1 MSVALNRAVRYG
13 IKNYLRAAGILLLV
27 MLLIPL
33 ILWVMLATLG
43 GDGSNFNG
51 FSLSVGVFGLVL
63 GMVGIRENLRMLNQN
78 GVSRRTAF
86 LAEIIAQAAV
96 AVLVSLGV
104 TVILAVYRALP
115 GLMARVEVSD
125 VCQMLYGEANVG
137 PAGYLR
143 LTVFSAAMAFCLAGV
158 GQFWS
163 VLYWRLSKFW
173 TVTVSIAIPLVLI
186 FGPAALLT
194 AAGGPPTVGE
204 TVVRALAALGRFFAA
219 SVWNAALVFL
229 AVAAVSFGLSWL
241 LVRRAVIRG
250 AK

>member
-13 IKNYLRAAGILLLV
+13 IRNYFRAAGILLLV

-33 ILWVMLATLG
+33 ALWVVMAVAG
-43 GDGSNFNG
+43 GSGSNFNG
-51 FSLSVGVFGLVL
+51 YSLSVGVFGLVL

-86 LAEIIAQAAV
+86 LAEIVVQAAI
-96 AVLVSLGV
+96 AVLVSLG
-104 TVILAVYRALP
+104 TTAILAAYRAVP
-115 GLMARVEVSD
+115 GLMARVAVSD
-125 VCQMLYGEANVG
+125 VYQMLYEGAAMG

-143 LTVFSAAMAFCLAGV
+143 TAVFSAAMAFCLAGV

-194 AAGGPPTVGE
+194 AVGDSAAGE
-204 TVVRALAALGRFFAA
+204 SIVRAAAALGRFFIG
-219 SVWNAALVFL
+219 SVWNAVLVFL
-229 AVAAVSFGLSWL
+229 AVAAVSFFLSWL
-241 LVRRAVIRG
+241 LLRRAVIRG

>member
-1 MSVALNRAVRYG
+1 MSMALNRAVRYG
-13 IKNYLRAAGILLLV
+13 IRNYLRAAGILLLV

-33 ILWVMLATLG
+33 ALWAMLATLG
-43 GDGSNFNG
+43 GQGSNFNG
-51 FSLSVGVFGLVL
+51 YSLSVGVFGLVL

-86 LAEIIAQAAV
+86 LAEMISQAAA
-96 AVLVSLGV
+96 AVLVALGA
-104 TVILAVYRALP
+104 TVILAAYRALP

-125 VCQMLYGEANVG
+125 VYQMLYEGGTMGVS
-137 PAGYLR
+137 GYLR
-143 LTVFSAAMAFCLAGV
+143 MAVFSAAMAFSLAGV

-173 TVTVSIAIPLVLI
+173 TVTVSIAIPLVVI

-194 AAGGPPTVGE
+194 AVGDSVVGE
-204 TVVRALAALGRFFAA
+204 SIVRAAAAFGRFFAG
-219 SVWNAALVFL
+219 SVWNGTLVFL
-229 AVAAVSFGLSWL
+229 AVGLVSFGLSWL

>member
-13 IKNYLRAAGILLLV
+13 IHNYLRAAGILLLV

-33 ILWVMLATLG
+33 ALWVMLAMLG
-43 GDGSNFNG
+43 GSGSNFNG
-51 FSLSVGVFGLVL
+51 YSLSVGVFGFVL

-86 LAEIIAQAAV
+86 LAEIVSQAVV
-96 AVLVSLGV
+96 AV
-104 TVILAVYRALP
+104 LAVYRALP

-125 VCQMLYGEANVG
+125 VYQLLYEGADMG

-143 LTVFSAAMAFCLAGV
+143 TAVFSAAMAFSLAGV

-173 TVTVSIAIPLVLI
+173 TVIVSIAIPLVLI
-186 FGPAALLT
+186 FGPAAVLT
-194 AAGGPPTVGE
+194 AVGDTPAGE
-204 TVVRALAALGRFFAA
+204 AIVRVLAALGRFFIG

-229 AVAAVSFGLSWL
+229 AVAAVSFALSWL

>member
-13 IKNYLRAAGILLLV
+13 IRNYLRAAGILLLV

-33 ILWVMLATLG
+33 ALWVMLAMLG
-43 GDGSNFNG
+43 NNGSNFNG
-51 FSLSVGVFGLVL
+51 YSLSVGVFGFVL

-78 GVSRRTAF
+78 GISRRTAF
-86 LAEIIAQAAV
+86 LAEIVSQAVV
-96 AVLVSLGV
+96 AVLVALGTTAV
-104 TVILAVYRALP
+104 LAGYRALP
-115 GLMARVEVSD
+115 GFMVLVEMSD
-125 VCQMLYGEANVG
+125 VYQLLYEGADMG
-137 PAGYLR
+137 PASYLR
-143 LTVFSAAMAFCLAGV
+143 TAVFSAAMAFSLAGV

-173 TVTVSIAIPLVLI
+173 TVIVSIAIPLVLI
-186 FGPAALLT
+186 FGPAAVLT
-194 AAGGPPTVGE
+194 AVGDTPAGE
-204 TVVRALAALGRFFAA
+204 AIVRVLAALGRFFIG

-229 AVAAVSFGLSWL
+229 AVAAVSFALSWL

>member
-13 IKNYLRAAGILLLV
+13 IRNYLRAAGVLLLV

-33 ILWVMLATLG
+33 ALWAMLAVLG
-43 GDGSNFNG
+43 GSGSSFNG
-51 FSLSVGVFGLVL
+51 YSLSVGVFGLVL

-86 LAEIIAQAAV
+86 LAEIVIQAAT
-96 AVLVSLGV
+96 AVLVSLGA
-104 TVILAVYRALP
+104 TAILAAYRAVP
-115 GLMARVEVSD
+115 GLMARVAVSD
-125 VCQMLYGEANVG
+125 VYQMLYEGAAMG

-143 LTVFSAAMAFCLAGV
+143 TAVFSAAMAFCLAGV

-173 TVTVSIAIPLVLI
+173 TVVVSIAIPLVLI

-194 AAGGPPTVGE
+194 AAGGPAVGE
-204 TVVRALAALGRFFAA
+204 TVVRVMAALGRFFIG
-219 SVWNAALVFL
+219 SVWNASFVFL

>member
-1 MSVALNRAVRYG
+1 MSVALNRAVRDG
-13 IKNYLRAAGILLLV
+13 IRNSLRAAGVLLLV

-33 ILWVMLATLG
+33 VLWVMLATLG
-43 GDGSNFNG
+43 VQGSSFNG
-51 FSLSVGVFGLVL
+51 YSLSVGVFGLVL

-86 LAEIIAQAAV
+86 LAEIISQAAV
-96 AVLVSLGV
+96 AVLVSLG
-104 TVILAVYRALP
+104 TAAILAAYRALP
-115 GLMARVEVSD
+115 GLTARVEVSD
-125 VCQMLYGEANVG
+125 VYQMVYGSAAVG

-143 LTVFSAAMAFCLAGV
+143 LVVFSAAMAFSLAGV

-186 FGPAALLT
+186 FGPAALFT
-194 AAGGPPTVGE
+194 AVGDSD
-204 TVVRALAALGRFFAA
+204 TGWALVRILAAFGRFFADSA
-219 SVWNAALVFL
+219 WNAVLVFL
-229 AVAAVSFGLSWL
+229 MLAAVSFFLSWL

>member
-1 MSVALNRAVRYG
+1 MSVALNRAVRYE
-13 IKNYLRAAGILLLV
+13 IRNYLRAVGILLLV

-33 ILWVMLATLG
+33 ALWVMLATLG
-43 GDGSNFNG
+43 GQGSNFNG
-51 FSLSVGVFGLVL
+51 YSLSVGVFGLVL

-96 AVLVSLGV
+96 AVLVSLGAA
-104 TVILAVYRALP
+104 VILALYRAIP

-125 VCQMLYGEANVG
+125 VYQMLYGSG
-137 PAGYLR
+137 SMGLAGYLR
-143 LTVFSAAMAFCLAGV
+143 LAAFSAAMALSLAGV

-173 TVTVSIAIPLVLI
+173 TVMVSISIPIVLI

-194 AAGGPPTVGE
+194 AAGDSPVGDAI
-204 TVVRALAALGRFFAA
+204 VRAAAAFGRFFAG
-219 SVWNAALVFL
+219 SVWNGVLVFL
-229 AVAAVSFGLSWL
+229 LIGAVSFGLSWL

-250 AK
+250 VK

>member
-13 IKNYLRAAGILLLV
+13 IKNYLRAAGVLLLV

-33 ILWVMLATLG
+33 ALWVMLAALG
-43 GDGSNFNG
+43 GQGSRFNG
-51 FSLSVGVFGLVL
+51 YSLSVGVFGLVL

-78 GVSRRTAF
+78 GISRRTAF
-86 LAEIIAQAAV
+86 LAEIVSQAAV
-96 AVLVSLGV
+96 AVLVSLGAAAV
-104 TVILAVYRALP
+104 LAACRALP
-115 GLMARVEVSD
+115 GLTVRVEVSD
-125 VCQMLYGEANVG
+125 VYQMVYESGTMG
-137 PAGYLR
+137 PVGYLR
-143 LTVFSAAMAFCLAGV
+143 LVVFSAAMAFALAGV

-194 AAGGPPTVGE
+194 AAGDSTVGE
-204 TVVRALAALGRFFAA
+204 AIFRALASFGRFFIG
-219 SVWNAALVFL
+219 SVWNGILVFL

>member
-13 IKNYLRAAGILLLV
+13 IRNYLRAAGILLLV

-33 ILWVMLATLG
+33 ALWVMLAMLG
-43 GDGSNFNG
+43 NNGSNFNG
-51 FSLSVGVFGLVL
+51 YSLSVGVFGFVL

-78 GVSRRTAF
+78 GISRRTAF
-86 LAEIIAQAAV
+86 LAEIVSQAVV
-96 AVLVSLGV
+96 AVLVALGTTAV
-104 TVILAVYRALP
+104 LAGYRALP
-115 GLMARVEVSD
+115 GFMVLVEMSD
-125 VCQMLYGEANVG
+125 VYQLLYEGADMG
-137 PAGYLR
+137 PASYLR
-143 LTVFSAAMAFCLAGV
+143 TAVFSAAMAFSLAGV

-173 TVTVSIAIPLVLI
+173 TVIVSIAIPLVLI
-186 FGPAALLT
+186 FGPAAVLT
-194 AAGGPPTVGE
+194 AVGDTPAGE
-204 TVVRALAALGRFFAA
+204 AIVRVLAALGRFFIG

-229 AVAAVSFGLSWL
+229 TVAAVSFALSWL

>member
-1 MSVALNRAVRYG
+1 MSVTLNRAVRYG
-13 IKNYLRAAGILLLV
+13 IRNYLRAAGVLLLV

-33 ILWVMLATLG
+33 VLWVMLATLG
-43 GDGSNFNG
+43 GQGSSFNG
-51 FSLSVGVFGLVL
+51 YSLSVGVFGLVL

-86 LAEIIAQAAV
+86 LAEIISQAAV
-96 AVLVSLGV
+96 AVLVSLG
-104 TVILAVYRALP
+104 TTAILAAYRALP
-115 GLMARVEVSD
+115 GLMACVEVSD
-125 VCQMLYGEANVG
+125 VYQMVYGSAAMG

-143 LTVFSAAMAFCLAGV
+143 LVVFSAAMAFSLAGV

-163 VLYWRLSKFW
+163 VLYWRLSKLW
-173 TVTVSIAIPLVLI
+173 TVVVSIAIPLVLI

-194 AAGGPPTVGE
+194 AAGDSPVGDAI
-204 TVVRALAALGRFFAA
+204 VQAAAALGRFFIA
-219 SVWNAALVFL
+219 SVWNAAFVFL

>member
-13 IKNYLRAAGILLLV
+13 IRNYLRAAGVLLLV

-33 ILWVMLATLG
+33 ALWAVLASLG
-43 GDGSNFNG
+43 DSGRFSG
-51 FSLSVGVFGLVL
+51 FSLSVGLFGLVL

-86 LAEIIAQAAV
+86 LAEIISQAAT
-96 AVLVSLGV
+96 AVLVSLGAAAL
-104 TVILAVYRALP
+104 LAAYRTLP
-115 GLMARVEVSD
+115 GLVARVEVSD
-125 VCQMLYGEANVG
+125 VCRMIYADEAAG

-143 LTVFSAAMAFCLAGV
+143 LAVFSSAMTFSLAGV

-173 TVTVSIAIPLVLI
+173 TVAVSIAIPLAAIV
-186 FGPAALLT
+186 GPAVLLT
-194 AAGGPPTVGE
+194 AADGPTATGE
-204 TVVRALAALGRFFAA
+204 AVIRALAALGRFFAG

-229 AVAAVSFGLSWL
+229 ALAGVSFGLSWL
-241 LVRRAVIRG
+241 LVRRAVIREG
-250 AK
+250 K

>member
-1 MSVALNRAVRYG
+1 MSIALNRAVRYG
-13 IKNYLRAAGILLLV
+13 IRNYLRAAGILLLV

-33 ILWVMLATLG
+33 VLWVMLATLG
-43 GDGSNFNG
+43 GNGSSFNG
-51 FSLSVGVFGLVL
+51 YSLSVGVFGLVL

-125 VCQMLYGEANVG
+125 VYQMIYGSAATG
-137 PAGYLR
+137 AAGYLR
-143 LTVFSAAMAFCLAGV
+143 LTVFSAALAFALAGV

-173 TVTVSIAIPLVLI
+173 TVTVSIAIPLVVI

-194 AAGGPPTVGE
+194 AVGDSAVGE
-204 TVVRALAALGRFFAA
+204 SIVRAAAAFGRFFVG
-219 SVWNAALVFL
+219 SVWNAILVFL
-229 AVAAVSFGLSWL
+229 ALAAVSFGLSWL

>member
-13 IKNYLRAAGILLLV
+13 IHNYLRAAGILLLV

-33 ILWVMLATLG
+33 ALWVMLAMLG
-43 GDGSNFNG
+43 GSGSNFNG
-51 FSLSVGVFGLVL
+51 YSRSVGVFGFVL
-63 GMVGIRENLRMLNQN
+63 GLVGIRENLRMLNQN

-86 LAEIIAQAAV
+86 LAEIVSQAVV
-96 AVLVSLGV
+96 AVLVALGTTAV
-104 TVILAVYRALP
+104 LAVYRALP

-125 VCQMLYGEANVG
+125 VYQLLYEGADMG

-143 LTVFSAAMAFCLAGV
+143 TAVFSAAMAFSLAGV

-173 TVTVSIAIPLVLI
+173 TVIVSIAIPLVLI
-186 FGPAALLT
+186 FGPAAVLT
-194 AAGGPPTVGE
+194 AVGDTPAGE
-204 TVVRALAALGRFFAA
+204 AIVRVLAALGRFFIG

-229 AVAAVSFGLSWL
+229 AVAAVSFALSWL